1 MLKTEEFLYFCQ
13 LFVEKGCIFASR
25 FNEQNRKFLKFK
37 DFYFNI
43 KNCPD
48 GGIGR
53 RAGLKHLCL
62 HWHAGSTP
70 APGTKQREKQCE
82 SGVTFS
88 VFLFSHA

>member
-48 GGIGR
+48 GGPDEG
-53 RAGLKHLCL
+53 K
-62 HWHAGSTP
+62 P
-70 APGTKQREKQCE
+70 ATRMNKVCVACQ
-82 SGVTFS
+82 
-88 VFLFSHA
+88 HI